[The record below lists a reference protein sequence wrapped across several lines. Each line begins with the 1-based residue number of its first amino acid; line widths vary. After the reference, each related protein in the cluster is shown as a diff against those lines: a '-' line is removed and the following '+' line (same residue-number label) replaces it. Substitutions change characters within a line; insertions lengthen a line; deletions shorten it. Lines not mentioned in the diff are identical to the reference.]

1 MDYISTTQL
10 VLAFVGIFAISWVFS
25 IFGRGGGE
33 FKLPLLIS
41 IVALPFTDIKI
52 ISVFLIL
59 VQGVVMMLVYS
70 GKHKLTDW
78 PVAVSLA
85 GLVGVASF
93 LGGYFSFLVPPV
105 YLKGLFAAVLLVS
118 AAKMG
123 LGKGSPAGR
132 ARFGVWHR
140 KMSGPEGEE
149 YDVNLI
155 YLVLPVLLVGFIAGM
170 LGISGCGLIIPLC
183 IVLGGM
189 PLRIAIGTNTL
200 LLITSTASSFAGHL
214 IKGTFHWK
222 LAVLLAV
229 AAAVGAFLGS
239 RQHTT
244 ISERNIK
251 RGFILILVIAAIW
264 MLIKMVY

>member
-1 MDYISTTQL
+1 MDYVSTPQL
-10 VLAFVGIFAISWVFS
+10 VIAFVGIFAISWVFS

-33 FKLPLLIS
+33 FKLPLLLS

-52 ISVFLIL
+52 VSVFLIL

-70 GKHKLTDW
+70 KKHRLTDW
-78 PVAVSLA
+78 PVAAFLA
-85 GLVGVASF
+85 GVVGVASF
-93 LGGYFSFLVPPV
+93 MGGYFSYLVPPV

-118 AAKMG
+118 AVKMG
-123 LGKGSPAGR
+123 LGKGTPAGR

-140 KMSGPEGEE
+140 MLPGNAAQE
-149 YDVNLI
+149 YDVNFA
-155 YLVLPVLLVGFIAGM
+155 YLVVPILLVGFIAGM

-189 PLRIAIGTNTL
+189 PIRIAIGTNTL
-200 LLITSTASSFAGHL
+200 LLITSTASSFTGHV
-214 IKGTFHWK
+214 IKGTFRWE
-222 LAVLLAV
+222 LALILAV
-229 AAAVGAFLGS
+229 AAVVGAFLGS

-264 MLIKMVY
+264 MVIKMFK